1 MKLGDIASIIYSVL
15 YLDENIIRTKS
26 TDGDRY
32 ECRSIAGIRFF
43 TMPAVPPSTYLFESI
58 RMSPNILPGHAY
70 LVLYRIPPISV
81 LAAFHSFVQSYSHQ
95 FLPIIIQFLR
105 IPPNRSDFPSPFDF
119 LRFPLISHPITPFR
133 PVPSIVV
140 YSSCSQ
146 RHEHSLDQRFPAA
159 FCCSSQ

>member
-58 RMSPNILPGHAY
+58 STDFGACCIPFLRTILF
-70 LVLYRIPPISV
+70 PPISSDY
-81 LAAFHSFVQSYSHQ
+81 HT
-95 FLPIIIQFLR
+95 
-105 IPPNRSDFPSPFDF
+105 IPSNPS
-119 LRFPLISHPITPFR
+119 
-133 PVPSIVV
+133 
-140 YSSCSQ
+140 
-146 RHEHSLDQRFPAA
+146 
-159 FCCSSQ
+159 